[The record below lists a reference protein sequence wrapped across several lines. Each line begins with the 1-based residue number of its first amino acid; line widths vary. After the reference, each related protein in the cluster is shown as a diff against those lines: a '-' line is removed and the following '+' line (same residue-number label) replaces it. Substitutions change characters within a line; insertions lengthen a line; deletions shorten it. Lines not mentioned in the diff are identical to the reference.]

1 MDFETELPCFVVTY
15 KELLERRKK
24 LLEKL
29 STLGSTNA
37 GSFIAETEE
46 THVCSGVHN
55 LSAKGNSS
63 NRGTERGVLQ
73 LKPTHHEN
81 WRQKSKL
88 QVDGYHHDH
97 KECSGGSKSKGS
109 RLTPVRNR
117 DTASGGNAAAVLYHK
132 WNTKEGE
139 LQNLLS
145 RWTGS
150 PANVSRI
157 FSSW

>member
-55 LSAKGNSS
+55 RFIYIKNKQEKVDRKSPCACSIVVKDGTMVNRQVNKPCIHAKLEIQ
-63 NRGTERGVLQ
+63 R
-73 LKPTHHEN
+73 
-81 WRQKSKL
+81 SK
-88 QVDGYHHDH
+88 
-97 KECSGGSKSKGS
+97 C
-109 RLTPVRNR
+109 
-117 DTASGGNAAAVLYHK
+117 
-132 WNTKEGE
+132 
-139 LQNLLS
+139 
-145 RWTGS
+145 
-150 PANVSRI
+150 I
-157 FSSW
+157 F